1 MQVEGDINYLLYSI
15 LPYFDFLTALL
26 EYLDLVDA
34 REWRDFNHLSTHQLL
49 TDAQLMHLAWQLSDT
64 VPRTTLIVHSRNQ

>member
-1 MQVEGDINYLLYSI
+1 MQVGGDINYLLYSI

-34 REWRDFNHLSTHQLL
+34 RE
-49 TDAQLMHLAWQLSDT
+49 
-64 VPRTTLIVHSRNQ
+64 